1 MTVLPHSIE
10 WQEEELTVRLLF
22 LSYLPDDPEL
32 LYAEVYISDETSMRY
47 GHQLHVS
54 RLAFREITH
63 PENPNHKLMHHIV
76 EPIIHIYN
84 EKTNRQSSNA
94 GSKEL
99 SI

>member
-1 MTVLPHSIE
+1 MKVLPHSIE
-10 WQEEELTVRLLF
+10 WKEEELTVRILF
-22 LSYLPDDPEL
+22 LAHVENDL

-54 RLAFREITH
+54 RLAFIEITD
-63 PENPNHKLMHHIV
+63 PENPNHKLLHHIV

-84 EKTNRQSSNA
+84 EKKDRKSSNA